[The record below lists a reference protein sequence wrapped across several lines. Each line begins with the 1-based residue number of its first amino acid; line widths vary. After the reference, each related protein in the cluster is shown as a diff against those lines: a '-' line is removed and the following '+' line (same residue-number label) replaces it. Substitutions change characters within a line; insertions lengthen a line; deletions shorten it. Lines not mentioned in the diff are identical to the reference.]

1 MLRVMLIVVSTF
13 VQCGVHFWPFL
24 YGSYFVY
31 CKYYL
36 CS

>member
-1 MLRVMLIVVSTF
+1 MLIVVSTF

-24 YGSYFVY
+24 CGFFVY